1 MKANEYPREYIEDFT
16 FKMLKRISE
25 REEEEVEDNN

>member
-1 MKANEYPREYIEDFT
+1 MKANEYPLEYIENLT

-25 REEEEVEDNN
+25 REEEETEDNN